1 MVTADKAKILQK
13 LKHFGILYSA
23 FTVLFFAYFAPVVLT
38 GNLLAPDDDRT
49 QSIPAFLGQH
59 AIWSPFQCSGWPLH
73 ADPLAQTWYPFTF
86 ILSKLPLAFGW
97 NLFIISGYSLC
108 SVFLYLY
115 VREITGKKFP
125 ALISALLFPL
135 SGSMIAELRHAPVI
149 HSMAYMTAILFVVE
163 KLSKRSSPGWLC
175 CGVGALG
182 LCVLNGHM
190 QFVAYILGL
199 TFLYAVFRCFTMK
212 DGQSAFLKNLTVLVA
227 LGLALGAVQ
236 ILPTWELTKF
246 SVRSKFAFI
255 DFLSYC
261 CHPIQAIGLVTPF
274 VLGALNST
282 FFKIPYFGLDFR
294 PPHFLYLGLLP
305 LITIFGSLF
314 LIRSNA
320 VTFFWLAAG
329 SLCFLLSFGNAT
341 PLAWLLYNI
350 PPFGSFRALSL
361 LYVFAS
367 MCFAI
372 VTALVLSKLM
382 EEKLLRR
389 RIIVFAASIICL
401 FWGAISLSV
410 QMLQEI
416 IELPERSSLEGNLPP
431 FWENPAILVPTY
443 GSLLLLAVFLIW
455 LRRPNSIAWQAVLLV
470 VAIAD
475 VAFAGWFGEWRSM
488 PVTVVSIEK
497 PPPIISYAEQLNGT
511 AQRFLPVRGVSG
523 GDDEA
528 PPNLS
533 RLWGLPSA
541 SGFGPLLNTRY
552 LEVLGITEG
561 GFLPVPWT
569 FTTEFRG
576 FDILAVKYLTVP
588 SGDTRFDAYKIDGR
602 SVFKKVGDS
611 GRAEVYENTR
621 AMPRVWL
628 VGETR
633 VLSDSDVVRTIRRGE
648 FQNGDAFDPAKLA
661 LVSNSGMKSEGF
673 VEPPE
678 EIKIENF
685 SGSAKVVSIENETV
699 SLESESSTDAFLVLS
714 DLFYPGWKVTV
725 DGKPQEV
732 IRTNYVLRGLS
743 LAPGKHSIIFRY
755 EPFYLYAGGAISLLG
770 LLAFAGLIFRAVKKQ
785 SKAVPIAEDVIV
797 TTDH

>member
-13 LKHFGILYSA
+13 IKHFGVLYASFTALFIL
-23 FTVLFFAYFAPVVLT
+23 YFAPVVLT

-49 QSIPAFLGQH
+49 QSLPAFLGERT
-59 AIWSPFQCSGWPLH
+59 IWSPLQCSGWPLH
-73 ADPLAQTWYPFTF
+73 ADPLAQTWYPFSF
-86 ILSKLPLAFGW
+86 LLSKLPLSCGW
-97 NLFIISGYSLC
+97 NLFIVSGYSLS

-115 VREITGKKFP
+115 VRELTGKKFP

-135 SGSMIAELRHAPVI
+135 SGSMIGEMRHAPVI
-149 HSMAYMTAILFVVE
+149 HSMVYMTAILFVVE
-163 KLSKRSSPGWLC
+163 KLSRRSSLGWLC
-175 CGVGALG
+175 CGIAAVGLS
-182 LCVLNGHM
+182 VLNGHM

-199 TFLYAVFRCFTMK
+199 VVLYVVFRCFTMK
-212 DGQSAFLKNLTVLVA
+212 EGQSAFLKSIAIMIIT
-227 LGLALGAVQ
+227 GLALGAVQ

-274 VLGALNST
+274 VLGAMNST

-294 PPHFLYLGLLP
+294 PPHFLYLGILP
-305 LITIFGSLF
+305 MISIFGSLF

-320 VTFFWLAAG
+320 INIFWLVAG
-329 SLCFLLSFGNAT
+329 TLCFLLSFGNAT

-361 LYVFAS
+361 LYVFAAMS
-367 MCFAI
+367 YAI
-372 VTALVLSKLM
+372 VTGIVLSKLM

-389 RIIVFAASIICL
+389 RIVVFAASLICL

-431 FWENPAILVPTY
+431 FWENPAILVPTC
-443 GSLLLLAVFLIW
+443 GSLFLLTVFLIW
-455 LRRPNSIAWQAVLLV
+455 LRNPNSKPLQAVLLA

-475 VAFAGWFGEWRSM
+475 VAFVGWFGEWRSL
-488 PVTVVSIEK
+488 PVTVSSIEK
-497 PPPIISYAEQLNGT
+497 PPPIASYAEQLKGSR
-511 AQRFLPVRGVSG
+511 QRLLPVRGVSG

-533 RLWGLPSA
+533 RLWGMPSA

-552 LEVLGITEG
+552 LEVLGMTEG

-576 FDILAVKYLTVP
+576 FDVLAVKYLIVP
-588 SGDTRFDAYKIDGR
+588 YGDTRIDAYK
-602 SVFKKVGDS
+602 VGGQSIYRKIGES

-621 AMPRVWL
+621 AMPRAWL
-628 VGETR
+628 VGETQ
-633 VLSDSDVVRTIRRGE
+633 VMPDADVVRTIRRGE
-648 FQNGDAFDPAKLA
+648 YQNGETFDPAKVA
-661 LVSNSGMKSEGF
+661 LLSNSGMKAEGF
-673 VEPPE
+673 VEPPK
-678 EIKIENF
+678 EIKVSDFAGI
-685 SGSAKVVSIENETV
+685 AKIVSIENAEV

-725 DGKPQEV
+725 DGKPQEI
-732 IRTNYVLRGLS
+732 IRTNYVLRGVS
-743 LAPGKHSIIFRY
+743 LTAGKHSITFRY
-755 EPFYLYAGGAISLLG
+755 EPMYLYAGSAISLLA
-770 LLAFAGLIFRAVKKQ
+770 LLAFAGLIFRAVRQ
-785 SKAVPIAEDVIV
+785 TPATES
-797 TTDH
+797 